1 MAERNS
7 SSSRTSERGGM
18 GSTTE
23 KRSASAGTIPQS
35 TSGTGQAQQSGEG
48 LAHKVKERASA
59 QLNTQKDRATEGLG
73 TMAQAVRQSTQQLRD
88 QKHDTIAGYVEQAA
102 NQIDRL
108 SQGLKNKDVGELA
121 RDAQRLAQKRP
132 AMFIGSAFAI
142 GLVGA
147 RFLKSSPPHDEYEYE
162 HGAQRGYGT
171 RGYETSGS
179 GPFAGGY
186 QREGG
191 QTLPSSGTSAGA
203 GTTGTGTTGASG
215 TSATGGRPG
224 SGATRPGSSSPDI
237 PRTGR
242 S

>member
-18 GSTTE
+18 GSTPE

-35 TSGTGQAQQSGEG
+35 TSGTSQGQQSGEG

-73 TMAQAVRQSTQQLRD
+73 TMAEAVRQSTQQLRN
-88 QKHDTIAGYVEQAA
+88 QNHDTIAGYVEQAA

-132 AMFIGSAFAI
+132 AMFVGSAFAI

-147 RFLKSSPPHDEYEYE
+147 RFLKSSPPDDEYGYE
-162 HGAQRGYGT
+162 RGAQRGYGA

-191 QTLPSSGTSAGA
+191 QTFPSSGTSAGA
-203 GTTGTGTTGASG
+203 GTTGTTGTTGASG

-224 SGATRPGSSSPDI
+224 SGATRPGSSPDV

>member
-1 MAERNS
+1 MAERN

-18 GSTTE
+18 GSTPDN
-23 KRSASAGTIPQS
+23 RSASAGNMQQN
-35 TSGTGQAQQSGEG
+35 TSGIGQTRQSEEG

-73 TMAQAVRQSTQQLRD
+73 TISQAVRQSTQQLRD
-88 QKHDTIAGYVEQAA
+88 QKHETIAGYVEQAA

-132 AMFIGSAFAI
+132 AIFVGSAFAI

-147 RFLKSSPPHDEYEYE
+147 RFLKSSPPQGEHEYER
-162 HGAQRGYGT
+162 GGQQGYGA
-171 RGYETSGS
+171 RGYETPGS
-179 GPFAGGY
+179 RPFSGGY

-203 GTTGTGTTGASG
+203 GTTGTTGTSG
-215 TSATGGRPG
+215 TSGTGRPG
-224 SGATRPGSSSPDI
+224 SGSTRPGSSSSDI